1 MEENFSII
9 YKDLVNEYGNKF
21 KNDRKFVTTKKML
34 YVLFAWIIFSF
45 IETIISTLGYSGS
58 IIYLLFQA
66 LSAVSI
72 CLLIIFVFFTLNL
85 NMNYW
90 KKAFEFKNDVG
101 KKFWKKI
108 NENVDYIPERTEIN
122 IEETKKELYNL
133 YENSVII
140 DVEDYLKFEDLKM
153 YTIRFNTKDKKRLTG
168 TFVIIDNINK
178 ILEKEELNNLNLE
191 IVKDIIN
198 ITQKN
203 NKLYLLLDAKEVF
216 YFNNVNFF
224 SEKELLGNYIRFY
237 DLLKIKE
244 SFN

>member
-45 IETIISTLGYSGS
+45 IETIISTLGFSES
-58 IIYLLFQA
+58 IIYLIFQA

-72 CLLIIFVFFTLNL
+72 CLLVIFVFLTLNL

-108 NENVDYIPERTEIN
+108 NEN
-122 IEETKKELYNL
+122 IEETKNELSNL

-140 DVEDYLKFEDLKM
+140 DVEDYLKFEYLKM
-153 YTIRFNTKDKKRLTG
+153 YTIRFNTEDKKRLTG

-178 ILEKEELNNLNLE
+178 TFKKEELNNLNLE
-191 IVKDIIN
+191 IEKDIVN
-198 ITQKN
+198 ITQKD

-224 SEKELLGNYIRFY
+224 SEKELLGNYNRFN